1 MDGEKES
8 HLRFTFFMIN
18 MEMGDVIEFVDLL
31 VLLGNGGR
39 YWIRWLIGVVE
50 NWRQNPVD
58 WHIQIIRYFPVQFL
72 ESIIDGHKKRQNVYS
87 PSNKGIKDAKFN

>member
-31 VLLGNGGR
+31 VLLKIGDKIQ
-39 YWIRWLIGVVE
+39 WIGTSKLYVISLSSF
-50 NWRQNPVD
+50 WRV
-58 WHIQIIRYFPVQFL
+58 L
-72 ESIIDGHKKRQNVYS
+72 
-87 PSNKGIKDAKFN
+87 